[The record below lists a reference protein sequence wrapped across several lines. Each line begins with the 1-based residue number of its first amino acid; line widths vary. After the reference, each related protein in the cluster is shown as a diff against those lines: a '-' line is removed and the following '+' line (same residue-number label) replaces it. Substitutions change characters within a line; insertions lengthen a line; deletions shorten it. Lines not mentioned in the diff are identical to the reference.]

1 MIAREPSRGG
11 NGSEQFVDLFL
22 SHLTDERGC
31 SPHTIKA
38 YGEDL
43 SAFVTFLEC
52 RGDLSRFP
60 KEIDRLVLR
69 SFMADQTTK
78 GTAKRTLG
86 RRLSGLRTF
95 YKFLMRRK
103 LIENSPLDGIHNPKT
118 PKSLP
123 KCLTEDDVRKLVES
137 VKGAGWMDVRDHA
150 LLELLYGAGVRVSEL
165 VGSNLEDFDRERGL
179 LLVRGKGRKERM
191 LPVGASATDAIK
203 VWLLRR
209 AEAAHGVSTLPA
221 AATLPTSPLFVN
233 RFGTRLDV
241 RSVRRILVKR
251 LHQAGLPPGA
261 TPHTL
266 RHSYATHLLDRGAD
280 LRSVQELLGHS
291 SLSTT
296 QIYTHLTP
304 ARLKDVYEAAH
315 PKA

>member
-103 LIENSPLDGIHNPKT
+103 LIDNSPLDGIHNPKT
-118 PKSLP
+118 PKTLP
-123 KCLTEDDVRKLVES
+123 KCLSEDEV
-137 VKGAGWMDVRDHA
+137 
-150 LLELLYGAGVRVSEL
+150 
-165 VGSNLEDFDRERGL
+165 
-179 LLVRGKGRKERM
+179 
-191 LPVGASATDAIK
+191 
-203 VWLLRR
+203 
-209 AEAAHGVSTLPA
+209 
-221 AATLPTSPLFVN
+221 
-233 RFGTRLDV
+233 
-241 RSVRRILVKR
+241 
-251 LHQAGLPPGA
+251 
-261 TPHTL
+261 
-266 RHSYATHLLDRGAD
+266 
-280 LRSVQELLGHS
+280 
-291 SLSTT
+291 
-296 QIYTHLTP
+296 
-304 ARLKDVYEAAH
+304 
-315 PKA
+315 